1 VLLIAE
7 RISNPSPRG
16 IHLLQIEGRFENCT
30 FFYFW
35 CDVETREDE
44 GFVARQ

>member
-1 VLLIAE
+1 VLIIE

-16 IHLLQIEGRFENCT
+16 IHLLQIEGRFENST

-35 CDVETREDE
+35 CDVETRKDED
-44 GFVARQ
+44 FFMRQ